1 MSASS
6 ASSEISSLLGYLNWK
21 RRHVLDM
28 VDGLDEADLRR
39 PVLPSAW
46 TPAGLVRHLAI
57 DVERF
62 WFRAVFG
69 GDPDALASLATP
81 ADAWQVPG
89 DRPASEVFDLY
100 REETARADEVIAS
113 SAPDQAPRWWP
124 DYRDDQPPS
133 DLREA
138 ILHVLV
144 ETATH
149 AGHLDAAR
157 ELIDGKQFLV
167 LD

>member
-1 MSASS
+1 MSSS
-6 ASSEISSLLGYLNWK
+6 PESSEVETLLGYLNWK
-21 RRHVLDM
+21 RRHVLDIL
-28 VDGLDEADLRR
+28 DGLDEADLRR

-46 TPAGLVRHLAI
+46 TPVGLVHHLAL

-69 GDPDALASLATP
+69 GDPEAVASFATS
-81 ADAWQVPG
+81 ADAWQVPA
-89 DRPASEVFDLY
+89 DLPASEVFDLY
-100 REETARADEVIAS
+100 REETARADKVIAS
-113 SAPDQAPRWWP
+113 SGLDQAPRWWP
-124 DYRDDQPPS
+124 DFRDDRPPR
-133 DLREA
+133 DLRSA
-138 ILHVLV
+138 ILHVIV

-149 AGHLDAAR
+149 AGHLDAVR